1 MNAEQT
7 VLLVT
12 YLASSAV
19 MVACGIPLFRRRI
32 GRNKWL
38 GFRTK
43 LSMSDDAMWYATN
56 RAAGV
61 WLIVTGIGTALAAG
75 AASFI
80 GMNDI
85 ESATLVT
92 GGMLTGITLCVL
104 ASLAEQRRVL
114 DERNHGEFSEVDA
127 GRHV

>member
-1 MNAEQT
+1 MNAGQI

-12 YLASSAV
+12 YLASSAI
-19 MVACGIPLFRRRI
+19 MVGIGTPLYHRKI
-32 GRNKWL
+32 GRNNWV

-56 RAAGV
+56 RAAGL
-61 WLIVTGIGTALAAG
+61 WLMITGIGTAVSAVAA
-75 AASFI
+75 AFI

-92 GGMLTGITLCVL
+92 GGMLTGVTLCVL

-114 DERNHGEFSEVDA
+114 DERDHGDFSEVDA
-127 GRHV
+127 GRGA